1 MLTQVLADEM
11 TEGIT
16 DRPGF
21 NVGTIPAGRFGTE
34 EDMRGT
40 VLYLASRAGAYANG
54 LVLVTDGG
62 RLGQIQS
69 SY

>member
-1 MLTQVLADEM
+1 M
-11 TEGIT
+11 TAGMT

-21 NVGTIPAGRFGTE
+21 NVGTIPAKRFGTE

-40 VLYLASRAGAYANG
+40 VLFLASRAGAFTNG
-54 LVLVTDGG
+54 VVILTDGG
-62 RLGQIQS
+62 RLGQMPA